1 MLDVMY
7 DVPGSDDIVH
17 VHITQQVV
25 TGETKPLLRHKA
37 GRAAA

>member
-1 MLDVMY
+1 MY
-7 DVPGSDDIVH
+7 DVPSSDDIHH

-25 TGETKPLLRHKA
+25 TGQAKPLIRRKA